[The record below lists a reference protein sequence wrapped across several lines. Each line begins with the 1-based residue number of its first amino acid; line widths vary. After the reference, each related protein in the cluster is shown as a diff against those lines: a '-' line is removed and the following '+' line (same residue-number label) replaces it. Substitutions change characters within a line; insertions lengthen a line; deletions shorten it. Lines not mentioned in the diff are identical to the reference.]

1 MEPRDKLACDAE
13 APRVTGLREAGG
25 ESAKIMAGRRGGIGI
40 GDQVSYIE
48 NSPEKSVV
56 LSPRL
61 QQLIRD
67 VGGCQTEQVEAM
79 VRRVMYELLS
89 R

>member
-1 MEPRDKLACDAE
+1 MEIRDNPPVETARSMLEKGE
-13 APRVTGLREAGG
+13 GM
-25 ESAKIMAGRRGGIGI
+25 ESAKVAAVRRGGIGI
-40 GDQVSYIE
+40 GNIVTYIE

-67 VGGCQTEQVEAM
+67 VAGCQTEQVEA
-79 VRRVMYELLS
+79 VIRRVMFELLS